1 MPASPEFSRPIRV
14 ERIGNDG
21 RDVSFSASEEERAAL
36 AARFDLEALG
46 ALAGRAVVTRIAGGK
61 LFRLEAAFEADA
73 VQTCVVTLDPLPVHL
88 SETFTMTFAPA
99 DDIERPSEVVI
110 GEEEDPPEPL
120 VDGTIDIGE
129 AVAEHLSLAL
139 DPFPRKAGAELPDS
153 PAAAAEEDRP
163 HPFAA
168 LAQLRKTLEK

>member
-1 MPASPEFSRPIRV
+1 MKV
-14 ERIGNDG
+14 DRIGNDG
-21 RDVSFSASEEERAAL
+21 REVTFSASDEERAAL
-36 AARFDLEALG
+36 AARFDLEGLA

-73 VQTCVVTLDPLPVHL
+73 VQTCVVTLDPLPVRL

-99 DDIERPSEVVI
+99 EDIERPSEVVI

-120 VDGTIDIGE
+120 VDGTIDVGE

-139 DPFPRKAGAELPDS
+139 DPFPRKAGAEIPEN
-153 PAAAAEEDRP
+153 PAAAAEEERP

-168 LAQLRKTLEK
+168 LAQLKKSLEK